1 MGEQSSSANLADFFG
16 DIIEEAGIGDIAKEV
31 GLPFGGS
38 RSGES
43 DSNAFASM
51 MGGESS
57 SQGAYGDTGAMG
69 IPYAAAFSASNA
81 ARSRRGSRFYTY
93 CRFCKGKRAR
103 IHIHAAHL
111 SSALPRATLGCMCV
125 CFTWQRRHD
134 GRRQFA
140 AARINAGN
148 GHCRAFCT
156 SGARG
161 HTGSRRR

>member
-93 CRFCKGKRAR
+93 CRFCKGNVHASTYTLLICPPPCRAR
-103 IHIHAAHL
+103 
-111 SSALPRATLGCMCV
+111 P
-125 CFTWQRRHD
+125 
-134 GRRQFA
+134 
-140 AARINAGN
+140 
-148 GHCRAFCT
+148 
-156 SGARG
+156 SGACVSVSPGRG
-161 HTGSRRR
+161 GSTAP